1 MVGFMMSMVAMKMSL
16 RPASKE
22 LTFGWHRAEIIGT
35 MTSVIF
41 LLTLTIWLVF
51 EATGRVVV
59 PQEVKGLEMAITAV
73 MGLFFNLIQ
82 MKILHQGEGGY
93 HMGAKAGAGC
103 THDHGEEGHAHEGGH
118 AHEKKDDGHG
128 HGKKDDGH
136 GHGHSHD
143 HGAHGHSHGPKE
155 EKQRRNINVDAAFL
169 HALGDMIMSIGVC
182 TASTFIYFQPTWMI
196 ADPICTFVFSVI
208 VCFTVTPIVKSCI
221 NVLMEGAPSEIDLD

>member
-51 EATGRVVV
+51 EATGRVVD

-118 AHEKKDDGHG
+118 AHV
-128 HGKKDDGH
+128 HGKGCDHSHDKPQDD

-143 HGAHGHSHGPKE
+143 HGPKKDE
-155 EKQRRNINVDAAFL
+155 NK
-169 HALGDMIMSIGVC
+169 
-182 TASTFIYFQPTWMI
+182 
-196 ADPICTFVFSVI
+196 
-208 VCFTVTPIVKSCI
+208 
-221 NVLMEGAPSEIDLD
+221 